1 MLYASAAGA
10 VLVLA
15 AAVCRTAA
23 ALQQLI
29 DCRSCC
35 AVLVQMNYPWASTD
49 QIAACILQNDPK
61 PVAQEPGMADEDIE
75 QMFETLAGLDQVTP
89 SSYRD

>member
-1 MLYASAAGA
+1 M
-10 VLVLA
+10 
-15 AAVCRTAA
+15 
-23 ALQQLI
+23 
-29 DCRSCC
+29 
-35 AVLVQMNYPWASTD
+35 LVQMNYPWASTD
-49 QIAACILQNDPK
+49 QIAACILQNNPK